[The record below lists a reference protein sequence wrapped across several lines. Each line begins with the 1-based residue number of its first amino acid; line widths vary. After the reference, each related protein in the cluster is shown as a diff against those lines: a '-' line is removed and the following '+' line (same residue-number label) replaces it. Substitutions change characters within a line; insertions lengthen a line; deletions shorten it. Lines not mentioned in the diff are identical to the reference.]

1 VGIVPLG
8 TGNDLARVFGW
19 GARFDESLVRTLPA
33 SLRASSPAQLDRWEV
48 TVRGGRGLAEG
59 TLGTIGTVGTLA
71 GTPEAGVDD
80 DDDDAAAVVFHN
92 YLGVGVDAAAALKFH
107 RARDRFPWLYVSAA
121 TNKLLY
127 GVFGASDAVEH
138 SCRDLLANHVRVIA
152 DGREIAL
159 PRCAEGVI
167 LLNINSYAGGVRMW
181 EKGRRGRF
189 RSWLGAL
196 ISGGFGDCEVDAS
209 GEEEEVEG
217 SVEGSR
223 AASDA
228 STSSS
233 ASSSSSSSSSS
244 VLPRVLGSS
253 EKSDGLV
260 DVVVVYGALH
270 LGQLSWGT
278 DRPVRVC
285 QARNVRLVVDKS
297 FPVHV
302 DGQPWEQEPCTLDVS
317 LRNTATLLQ
326 TDGGGSDDGVDEA
339 LWGLETWEDL
349 EFGERHSVAPHAW
362 GLE

>member
-1 VGIVPLG
+1 MGIVPLG

-19 GARFDESLVRTLPA
+19 GARFDESLVRALPA
-33 SLRASSPAQLDRWEV
+33 SLRSSSPAQLDRWEV

-71 GTPEAGVDD
+71 GTRQDGDAEADVDEAAD
-80 DDDDAAAVVFHN
+80 DADAAAAADETAAAVVFHN

-152 DGREIAL
+152 DGREISL

-209 GEEEEVEG
+209 GED
-217 SVEGSR
+217 EGSR
-223 AASDA
+223 AASA
-228 STSSS
+228 
-233 ASSSSSSSSSS
+233 
-244 VLPRVLGSS
+244 LPRELGSS

-326 TDGGGSDDGVDEA
+326 TDGGGRNDGGDEA
-339 LWGLETWEDL
+339 SWGLETWEDL

>member
-1 VGIVPLG
+1 MGEGTTGKVPIVV
-8 TGNDLARVFGW
+8 R
-19 GARFDESLVRTLPA
+19 GAHQRWVRR
-33 SLRASSPAQLDRWEV
+33 LRSGRERRGGGGGGGGGG
-48 TVRGGRGLAEG
+48 VRGGS
-59 TLGTIGTVGTLA
+59 
-71 GTPEAGVDD
+71 TP
-80 DDDDAAAVVFHN
+80 
-92 YLGVGVDAAAALKFH
+92 
-107 RARDRFPWLYVSAA
+107 
-121 TNKLLY
+121 
-127 GVFGASDAVEH
+127 
-138 SCRDLLANHVRVIA
+138 
-152 DGREIAL
+152 
-159 PRCAEGVI
+159 
-167 LLNINSYAGGVRMW
+167 
-181 EKGRRGRF
+181 
-189 RSWLGAL
+189 
-196 ISGGFGDCEVDAS
+196 
-209 GEEEEVEG
+209 
-217 SVEGSR
+217 
-223 AASDA
+223 

-233 ASSSSSSSSSS
+233 SSSSASSSSS

-326 TDGGGSDDGVDEA
+326 TDGGGSDDAVDEA

>member
-1 VGIVPLG
+1 M
-8 TGNDLARVFGW
+8 
-19 GARFDESLVRTLPA
+19 
-33 SLRASSPAQLDRWEV
+33 

-59 TLGTIGTVGTLA
+59 TIGTIGTVGTLA
-71 GTPEAGVDD
+71 GTPEAGDD
-80 DDDDAAAVVFHN
+80 DADDAAAVVFHN

-107 RARDRFPWLYVSAA
+107 RVRDRFPWLYVSAA

-152 DGREIAL
+152 DGREISL

-209 GEEEEVEG
+209 GED
-217 SVEGSR
+217 EGSR
-223 AASDA
+223 AASA
-228 STSSS
+228 
-233 ASSSSSSSSSS
+233 
-244 VLPRVLGSS
+244 LPRELGSS

-326 TDGGGSDDGVDEA
+326 TDGGGGTTEGTRRRGGWRRGKIWSLANDTASRRTRGDWSRRDRGASRGFAKASRRRASGARRSLFVSGVV
-339 LWGLETWEDL
+339 
-349 EFGERHSVAPHAW
+349 FVVIF
-362 GLE
+362 